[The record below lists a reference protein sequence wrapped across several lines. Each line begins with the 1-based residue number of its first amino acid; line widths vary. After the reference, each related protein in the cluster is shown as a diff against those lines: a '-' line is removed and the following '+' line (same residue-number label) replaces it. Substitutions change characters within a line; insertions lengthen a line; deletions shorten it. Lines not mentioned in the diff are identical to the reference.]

1 METRLLVAYALL
13 ALLVAIIGAAILYG
27 TRERRAERRSHRR
40 AVRWRRREARL
51 RSEGSA

>member
-27 TRERRAERRSHRR
+27 TRERRADRR